1 MRQETASR
9 APGAPPRGAAPRA
22 LLAIALLIAAA
33 AAAVGFARRLED
45 RRHLHTGAAAWI
57 WYARAGAKPRPIHFY
72 AFREWDLAAAPRR
85 ARALVFADPE
95 AVVWINGRRAA
106 ELEQRPGDAL
116 ASVDLAPLL
125 RGGRNRIVFE
135 ASSEDGI
142 GGLLFW
148 AEGDGIDSNAIASG
162 PGWRVTRDAG
172 EAESGAGQPAV
183 VWGRPPQSPW
193 GYPELPPGAAAP
205 R

>member
-9 APGAPPRGAAPRA
+9 AKDAPSSGAARRA
-22 LLAIALLIAAA
+22 LLLIAAA
-33 AAAVGFARRLED
+33 IAVTAAAAGVHRSLAN
-45 RRHLHTGAAAWI
+45 RRHLHTGRAAWI
-57 WYARAGAKPRPIHFY
+57 WFARAGAKPRPVRFY
-72 AFREWDLAAAPRR
+72 AFRDWELAAAPKS

-95 AVVWINGRRAA
+95 AVLRVNGTAA
-106 ELEQRPGDAL
+106 VALRQRPGDAL
-116 ASVDLAPLL
+116 ASVDLGPLL
-125 RGGRNRIVFE
+125 RAGRNRIVFE

-148 AEGDGIDSNAIASG
+148 AEGDGIDPNAIASG
-162 PGWRVTRDAG
+162 PSWRVTRDAA

-193 GYPELPPGAAAP
+193 GYPELPSGAPAT